1 MHVDTMKHFNNKYFG
16 IIIILIGALISVYS
30 LAPGLV
36 VAILGIVYEIYRL
49 HKMRTYKPKS

>member
-1 MHVDTMKHFNNKYFG
+1 MKHFNNKYFG

-36 VAILGIVYEIYRL
+36 VAIPGIVYEIYRL